1 MAMVKKSMDGN
12 EAAAYA
18 SYAFTEVATIYPITP
33 SSPMA
38 NHVDE
43 WSANG
48 KKNLFGTSVKLM
60 EMQAESGACGALQ
73 GAAEAGALATTYTS
87 AQGLMLMI
95 PPMYRI
101 AGLLL
106 PAVMHVAARS
116 VATST
121 VSIFGDHQDVMACRQ
136 TGWAQ
141 LASSSVQECMDL
153 GAVAHLSAIKG
164 HIPVQHF
171 FDGFRTSHE
180 IQKID
185 VLDYD
190 ELRDLIDYVE
200 LRKFRDRA
208 LNPEHPTIRNSGEND
223 DVFFQHHEASN
234 PYYIAFPG
242 IVEEYMNKMS
252 ALTGRDYK
260 LFNYYGAPDADRVV
274 IAMGSVCE
282 AAREMVEYLNAKGE
296 KVGFIQ
302 VHLYRPFSMKHLLAA
317 IPSSC
322 TVLTTLDRTKEPGAL
337 GEPLYEDVGS
347 AILEGGR
354 TGIRLLGGRYGLSSK
369 DTTPAQLKAVYDN
382 MKGEQK
388 NHFTV
393 GIVDDVTNTSLPVG
407 ENIVTAGESII
418 SCKFWGLGSDGT
430 VGANKNSC
438 KIIGDNTDQ
447 YVQAYFQYDAKKSG
461 GLTRSHLRFGHEP
474 IRSTYYVTM
483 ADFVA
488 CHKQSYMHTFDIAN
502 EVKPGGTFLLN
513 THWKGEELEANLTN
527 RTKRILAQ
535 RKVNFYTINAT
546 GIAAEIGLGN
556 RTSTVLQ
563 AAFFKLSGV
572 LPIDKAEEYMKAAA
586 VKTFSKK
593 GEKIVNMNLAAIE
606 RGLTDAVK
614 IEIPESWASLEDE
627 VRTPDKKLPKYVR
640 EILIPMD
647 RAEGDLLPVSTFKD
661 YADGIMPIDAARFE
675 KRGVADNVP
684 VWDPSKCIGCN
695 RCSLVC
701 PHAAI
706 RPFLFTETE
715 AATAPLSCVTKKA
728 VGKGF
733 EALRYRIQVDPLD
746 CQGCGSCANV
756 CPAKEKALTMVPL
769 ETQLEEQK
777 NWEHCLT
784 LSEKVNPMNRFSAK
798 GSQYEQPLYE
808 FSGACPGCG
817 ETPYIKLLTQLFGDR
832 MYAAN
837 ATGCS
842 QAYGFFAPTFPQ
854 TVTKRGFGPAFS
866 NSLFENNAEFA
877 LGISLSVDQLREK
890 TKMHARAAIDTT
902 KDQVLKAALQAWLDH
917 GDENEHTV
925 YLSDAVRVALANT
938 DDNSEHVA
946 YVKRRQDTLTKK
958 AVWMIGGDGWAYD
971 IGFGGLDHVMASGLD
986 LNVLVLDNELYAN
999 TGGQSSKATPV
1010 GASVQFAA
1018 AGKGTPKKDLGLIL
1032 SNYGYVYVAQV
1043 NLGANPEHTI
1053 KCLKEAAAYKGPSI
1067 VIAYAPCI
1075 NHGVTRG
1082 MGKAM
1087 EEGKAA
1093 TECGFWPLF
1102 HYNPNHEQ
1110 AGKNPFVL
1118 DSGEPNGKLHEFMM
1132 GENRFASLT
1141 RTFPERAEI
1150 LFAEAEEFT
1159 KRRYAK
1165 YKHLA
1170 GQDFPEGRAQERII

>member
-1 MAMVKKSMDGN
+1 MLRKSMDGN

-43 WSANG
+43 WSARG
-48 KKNLFGTSVKLM
+48 KKNIFGMPVRLM
-60 EMQAESGACGALQ
+60 EMQAEAGACAAMQGAL
-73 GAAEAGALATTYTS
+73 EAGALGTTYTS

-101 AGLLL
+101 AGLLV

-116 VATST
+116 VATET

-136 TGWAQ
+136 IGWAQ

-153 GAVAHLSAIKG
+153 GAAAHLAAIKG
-164 HIPVQHF
+164 HLPVQHF

-190 ELRDLIDYVE
+190 DLAKLLDWDELQ
-200 LRKFRDRA
+200 KFRDRA

-223 DVFFQHHEASN
+223 DIFFQHREASN
-234 PYYIAFPG
+234 PTYDAFPAVMEG
-242 IVEEYMNKMS
+242 VLDQMS
-252 ALTGRDYK
+252 RLTGRDYK
-260 LFNYYGAPDADRVV
+260 LFNYFGAPDAERVIV
-274 IAMGSVCE
+274 AMGSVCQ
-282 AAREMVEYLNAKGE
+282 AAQEVVNYLNERGE
-296 KVGFIQ
+296 KVGLIQ
-302 VHLYRPFSMKHLLAA
+302 VRLYRPFSLKHFLSA
-317 IPSSC
+317 IPASC
-322 TVLTTLDRTKEPGAL
+322 KLLTTMDRTKEPGAL
-337 GEPLYEDVGS
+337 GEPLYEDVS
-347 AILEGGR
+347 AAVKEAGLAV
-354 TGIRLLGGRYGLSSK
+354 TVLGGRYGLSSK
-369 DTTPAQLKAVYDN
+369 DTTPAQIKAVFDN
-382 MKGEQK
+382 MAGEKK

-393 GIVDDVTNTSLPVG
+393 GINDDVTHLSLPVG
-407 ENIVTAGESII
+407 ENIVTSGKSII

-474 IRSTYYVTM
+474 IQSTYYVTM

-488 CHKQSYMHTFDIAN
+488 CHKQSYMHSYDIVN
-502 EVKPGGTFLLN
+502 EVKPGGIFLLN
-513 THWKGEELEANLTN
+513 TRWKGQTLIDELPN
-527 RTKRILAQ
+527 RAKRLLAE
-535 RKVNFYTINAT
+535 RKARFYTIDAT
-546 GIAAEIGLGN
+546 DIAAEIGLGN

-572 LPIDKAEEYMKAAA
+572 LPIDEAERYMKEAA
-586 VKTFSKK
+586 VKTFSRK

-606 RGLTDAVK
+606 RGLTDMV
-614 IEIPESWASLEDE
+614 EIPVPAAWAELKDE
-627 VRTPDKKLPKYVR
+627 ELVVDGDLPEYVQKV
-640 EILIPMD
+640 LIPMN
-647 RAEGDLLPVSTFKD
+647 RADGDNIPVSTFTK
-661 YADGIMPIDAARFE
+661 YADGVMPIAMARYE

-684 VWDPSKCIGCN
+684 VWDPAKCIGCN

-706 RPFLFTETE
+706 RPFLFTEEE
-715 AATAPLSCVTKKA
+715 AAAAPASCETKKA
-728 VGKGF
+728 LGKGF
-733 EALRYRIQVDPLD
+733 EGLRYRIQVGVLD
-746 CQGCGSCANV
+746 CQGCGSCVNV

-769 ETQLEEQK
+769 DDVREEQK
-777 NWEHCLT
+777 NWDYCLT
-784 LSEKVNPMNRFSAK
+784 LSEKANPMTRFSAK

-854 TVTKRGFGPAFS
+854 TVNKRGFGPAFS

-877 LGISLSVDQLREK
+877 LGISLSAEQMREQ
-890 TKMHARAAIDTT
+890 TALHARKVVEATADE
-902 KDQVLKAALQAWLDH
+902 QLKAALQAWLER
-917 GDENEHTV
+917 GANNDETV
-925 YLSDAVRVALANT
+925 ALSDAVRAALAAT
-938 DDNSEHVA
+938 AEESADID
-946 YVKRRQDTLTKK
+946 YLRKREDTLTKK
-958 AVWMIGGDGWAYD
+958 AIWMVGGDGWAYD
-971 IGFGGLDHVMASGLD
+971 IGYGGLDHVLASGLD

-999 TGGQSSKATPV
+999 TGGQSSKATPI

-1032 SNYGYVYVAQV
+1032 SNYGYIYVAQI
-1043 NLGANPEHTI
+1043 NLGANPEHAI
-1053 KCLKEAAAYKGPSI
+1053 KCMKEAAAYHGPSI

-1075 NHGVTRG
+1075 NHGLTKG

-1087 EEGKAA
+1087 DEGKAA

-1102 HYNPNHEQ
+1102 RYDPDLEK
-1110 AGKNPFVL
+1110 AGKNPFLL
-1118 DSGEPNGKLHEFMM
+1118 DSGEPNGKLREYMM

-1141 RTFPERAEI
+1141 RTFPERAEV
-1150 LFAEAEEFT
+1150 LFAEAEDFT
-1159 KRRYAK
+1159 NRRYAK
-1165 YKHLA
+1165 YKRLA
-1170 GQDFPEGRAQERII
+1170 GQG